1 MAKQPFKV
9 MDGYGLPVLNCVLMA
24 GFVLFG
30 SIAPAIADTPAKGG
44 TLVVGR
50 VADID
55 TFDPYNTQDDP
66 SIFTE
71 LTVYERLVRLAD
83 DGRGIA
89 PELATSWTISPD
101 GLTADFTLRQGVK
114 FWDGT
119 PLTADDVVFSLARAV
134 DQKSSWGFL
143 FSPVKSVTKV
153 DDETVRFQMTEPFAP
168 LLTAL
173 STFAASI
180 YSKANFEKWG
190 VQAGNHPM
198 GTGAFALKNWN
209 RGREV
214 VLVRNPNYWQG
225 GKPYLD
231 SVVFRDVGDDNARTV
246 QLASGDLG
254 LIANVP
260 ANQVNQITSAGNVVF
275 RVPGTMIG
283 FIELN
288 HKVPPLNDRGA
299 RCALAYALDRESI
312 AKVVYMGFAAPALS
326 LMPAA
331 TLYYD
336 PNTDPIAYDL
346 EKAKAELAQSAAP
359 NGFTVNVN
367 VRNGTASD
375 LAVAQIWAAALAKIG
390 ITLNIQQI
398 EATTAQQMVNS
409 EQYSIDIS
417 TWTNDTPDPDELM
430 GVTQDYQSQDA
441 DHSNYHSDEARNL
454 VIAARKEMDPAK
466 RQVLYSKLQRLVNT
480 DCSFFYTA
488 NEDRIFA
495 AQPAVQGFSPNSQG
509 KYNFENVWLKH

>member
-1 MAKQPFKV
+1 
-9 MDGYGLPVLNCVLMA
+9 
-24 GFVLFG
+24 
-30 SIAPAIADTPAKGG
+30 
-44 TLVVGR
+44 
-50 VADID
+50 
-55 TFDPYNTQDDP
+55 
-66 SIFTE
+66 
-71 LTVYERLVRLAD
+71 AD

-153 DDETVRFQMTEPFAP
+153 DDKTVRFQMTEPFAP

-190 VQAGNHPM
+190 DQAGTHPM

-260 ANQVNQITSAGNVVF
+260 AN
-275 RVPGTMIG
+275 
-283 FIELN
+283 
-288 HKVPPLNDRGA
+288 
-299 RCALAYALDRESI
+299 
-312 AKVVYMGFAAPALS
+312 
-326 LMPAA
+326 
-331 TLYYD
+331 
-336 PNTDPIAYDL
+336 
-346 EKAKAELAQSAAP
+346 
-359 NGFTVNVN
+359 
-367 VRNGTASD
+367 
-375 LAVAQIWAAALAKIG
+375 
-390 ITLNIQQI
+390 
-398 EATTAQQMVNS
+398 
-409 EQYSIDIS
+409 
-417 TWTNDTPDPDELM
+417 
-430 GVTQDYQSQDA
+430 
-441 DHSNYHSDEARNL
+441 
-454 VIAARKEMDPAK
+454 
-466 RQVLYSKLQRLVNT
+466 
-480 DCSFFYTA
+480 
-488 NEDRIFA
+488 
-495 AQPAVQGFSPNSQG
+495 
-509 KYNFENVWLKH
+509 